1 VDFVDLM
8 QAYVLWISMFRHV
21 DFVQAEWTTTLRRLY
36 EIHMPKTSK
45 LWISIFRQVDFVQLV
60 DFVDFDF

>member
-1 VDFVDLM
+1 VDLM

-21 DFVQAEWTTTLRRLY
+21 DFVQ
-36 EIHMPKTSK
+36 
-45 LWISIFRQVDFVQLV
+45 LV